1 MTDAG
6 CNARR
11 ALEGGKHDRA
21 SELRAIA
28 DGRLL
33 LNVRNG
39 VTVSRS
45 MLAMIADELDAAT
58 APPDVDGLVKRLRE
72 THTCDGCGEYAGSI
86 IHDLCDEAATA
97 LSSERAAHEQ
107 TKRERDGAMDKAVE
121 CYAKQCA
128 AETRLAEVEKALN
141 EAADALDAAMEDVEH
156 WGAYAGEY
164 FQDKHD
170 LDGDLA
176 RIAEQATAA
185 RRALEGGE

>member
-1 MTDAG
+1 MI
-6 CNARR
+6 
-11 ALEGGKHDRA
+11 GKHDRA

-45 MLAMIADELDAAT
+45 MLAMIADELDAT
-58 APPDVDGLVKRLRE
+58 
-72 THTCDGCGEYAGSI
+72 T
-86 IHDLCDEAATA
+86 
-97 LSSERAAHEQ
+97 
-107 TKRERDGAMDKAVE
+107 
-121 CYAKQCA
+121 
-128 AETRLAEVEKALN
+128 TRLAEVEKALN

-176 RIAEQATAA
+176 RISEQATAA
-185 RRALEGGE
+185 RRALTGGE